1 MQISELMPIE
11 FIEDWEQR
19 IERHDAFW
27 HNEIIDRPI
36 VNMQFPCPNAD
47 FPAPAEKNFANH
59 RERWFDAEYV
69 AEDALHEIMNTKFCG
84 DALPK
89 VNPNLGPE
97 VLSAFFGME
106 LEYSATTSWGIPNLA
121 SMDEVDKLQFSEDNV
136 YFKKMVELT
145 DSLLAVGKN
154 RFYVGLTDF
163 HPGGDAITA
172 FRDPLNLNFDMIE
185 CPEKVKALSE
195 WVAQE
200 YFKIFDFFYDKLQQ
214 QHQATTNW
222 AGIVSTKKWY
232 VPSNDFSCMISKEMF
247 DEIFLPGIV
256 EECRQLDAAIY
267 HLDGTNALQHL
278 DSLLSIKELNAIQW
292 VYGAGNG
299 RASDWLDIYKK
310 CQAAGKGIQIFA
322 YLDEL
327 DTIIDNLKPEG
338 VWLAI
343 HDVKNNDE
351 AEAVIKKISKWK

>member
-19 IERHDAFW
+19 IERQDAFW
-27 HNEIIDRPI
+27 HNEIIDRPV
-36 VNMQFPCPNAD
+36 VNMQFPCPNAE
-47 FPAPAEKNFANH
+47 FPAPAEKTFDSH
-59 RERWFDAEYV
+59 RERWFDAEYF
-69 AEDALHEIMNTKFCG
+69 AKQALYGTMNTQFCG

-106 LEYSATTSWGIPNLA
+106 LEYSATTSWAIPNLE
-121 SMDEVDKLQFSEDNV
+121 SMDEVDKLQFSENNL
-136 YFKKMVELT
+136 YFKKLVELT
-145 DSLLAVGKN
+145 NTLLEMGKN

-172 FRDPLNLNFDMIE
+172 FRDPMNLNFDMIE
-185 CPEKVKALSE
+185 CPGKVKALAD
-195 WVAQE
+195 WVGKE
-200 YFKIFDFFYDKLQQ
+200 YFKIFDFFYAKLQA
-214 QHQATTNW
+214 HKQATTNW

-247 DEIFLPGIV
+247 NEIFLPGIT

-267 HLDGTNALQHL
+267 HLDGPDALRHL

-299 RASDWLDIYKK
+299 RASDWLHIYKK
-310 CQAAGKGIQIFA
+310 CQAAGKGIQLHA
-322 YLDEL
+322 YQDEL
-327 DTIIDNLKPEG
+327 DTIMEHLKPEG
-338 VWLAI
+338 VWLAM
-343 HDVKNNDE
+343 HDINNNDE
-351 AEAVIKKISKWK
+351 AKAVIKKIKQWK